1 MPHLKIGKIAYS
13 NLFPIFYML
22 ERECDCS
29 GYEFIEGVPS
39 TLNRLLR
46 SGEIDVSPSSS
57 IEYLR
62 YQNMYTLID
71 GHSLSSRGP
80 VGSILLLS
88 TQPIE
93 KLEGK
98 KILTSSQSDT
108 SITLLSI
115 ILKKFYK
122 IQYTMTPTDEPVD
135 SLLTKGEAFLLI
147 GDDALKAQKLV
158 TSYKLKVKSESR
170 MKDYIPRTPNSQLI
184 YIYDLGELWYKNTGL
199 HCVFALWI
207 ARKDCSPDKNE
218 LLERLICD
226 LDKAKRLATENLDN
240 IAHALRSLLLNRH
253 SLDVTEEELVSYWE
267 GISFNFNEEHKKGL
281 ELFRKYSE
289 ELGLL

>member
-1 MPHLKIGKIAYS
+1 MPHLRIGKIAYS

-22 ERECDCS
+22 ERECECF

-62 YQNMYTLID
+62 SQNMYTLID
-71 GHSLSSRGP
+71 GHSLSSQGP

-88 TQPIE
+88 TLPIE

-98 KILTSSQSDT
+98 KILTSSQSET
-108 SITLLSI
+108 SIALLSI

-122 IQYTMTPTDEPVD
+122 IQCTMTPTDKPVD

-147 GDDALKAQKLV
+147 GDDALKAKKKV
-158 TSYKLKVKSESR
+158 TGFTPFLTLPSTSHG
-170 MKDYIPRTPNSQLI
+170 PRGGGDRWGG

-207 ARKDCSPDKNE
+207 ARKDFSPDKDK
-218 LLERLICD
+218 LLERFIRD
-226 LDKAKRLATENLDN
+226 LDKSKRLAVENLDN
-240 IAHALRSLLLNRH
+240 IAHALRHLLLSRH
-253 SLDVTEEELVSYWE
+253 SLDVTEEELVSYWK
-267 GISFNFNEEHKKGL
+267 GISFDFKEEHKKGL
-281 ELFRKYSE
+281 ELFRRYSE